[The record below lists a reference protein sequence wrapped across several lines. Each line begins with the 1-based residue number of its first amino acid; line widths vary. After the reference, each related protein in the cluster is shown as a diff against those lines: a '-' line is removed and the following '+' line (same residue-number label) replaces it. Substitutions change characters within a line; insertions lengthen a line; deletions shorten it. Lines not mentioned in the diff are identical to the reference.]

1 MDKHEEII
9 KSIKEEYRGIDYSK
23 GKDLTVLCI
32 YGIQA
37 EDTIKALGK
46 QIPKEF
52 TLLNQDYGY
61 FECSTCDHAINYGED
76 YTEHNY
82 CLNCGQ
88 RLDWTEV
95 VK

>member
-1 MDKHEEII
+1 MNLIEMNKKH
-9 KSIKEEYRGIDYSK
+9 SH
-23 GKDLTVLCI
+23 
-32 YGIQA
+32 
-37 EDTIKALGK
+37 KA
-46 QIPKEF
+46 IPKKV

-61 FECSTCDHAINYGED
+61 FECSTCDHVINYGED

>member
-1 MDKHEEII
+1 MNRE
-9 KSIKEEYRGIDYSK
+9 KELKNTAKKYADGNLFK
-23 GKDLTVLCI
+23 M
-32 YGIQA
+32 Q
-37 EDTIKALGK
+37 K
-46 QIPKEF
+46 QSPFHKNLPKKV
-52 TLLNQDYGY
+52 TSLNQDYGY
-61 FECSTCDHAINYGED
+61 FECSTCDHVINYGED

>member
-1 MDKHEEII
+1 MTTEEAIQDI
-9 KSIKEEYRGIDYSK
+9 KISIQPSCG
-23 GKDLTVLCI
+23 GKSLEM
-32 YGIQA
+32 A
-37 EDTIKALGK
+37 IKALGK

-61 FECSTCDHAINYGED
+61 FECSNCDHAINYGED

>member
-1 MDKHEEII
+1 MEDGIRLSMNEDGEWAVHEEPYATIEF
-9 KSIKEEYRGIDYSK
+9 KTEEDYNM
-23 GKDLTVLCI
+23 
-32 YGIQA
+32 A
-37 EDTIKALGK
+37 IKALEK

-52 TLLNQDYGY
+52 TSLDQDYGY
-61 FECSTCDHAINYGED
+61 FECSNCDHVINYGED